1 MTQLSGGNFNPLI
14 RATKNINI
22 YKKYQSNLLQEGENS
37 DVNPNVMNSTGIS
50 DIMGDN
56 LPTVPLGRTLEDI
69 HTYGI
74 MPSPEFQSGVI
85 FIDPNLRLLK
95 ALHQERE
102 LLSYAGLEIDPN
114 DDIKLIKDENGQ
126 LKAALAIKYSNMG
139 QIIKIKYIDVD
150 DNSKHF
156 HGCMCK
162 LLNIGSPITY
172 YENIEVIKNEISKDL
187 ITD

>member
-37 DVNPNVMNSTGIS
+37 EINPNVMKSSGHS
-50 DIMGDN
+50 DITGDN
-56 LPTVPLGRTLEDI
+56 TIPCPLGRTPADV

-74 MPSPEFQSGVI
+74 MPEPEFQSGVI

-102 LLSYAGLEIDPN
+102 LLSYAGLDIDPD
-114 DDIKLIKDENGQ
+114 DDIKLVKDDNGQ
-126 LKAALAIKYSNMG
+126 LKAALAINYSHMG

-150 DNSKHF
+150 DESKHF

-162 LLNIGSPITY
+162 LLNIGSPVKY
-172 YENIEVIKNEISKDL
+172 YEGIEVIKNELSKDL
-187 ITD
+187 IKE